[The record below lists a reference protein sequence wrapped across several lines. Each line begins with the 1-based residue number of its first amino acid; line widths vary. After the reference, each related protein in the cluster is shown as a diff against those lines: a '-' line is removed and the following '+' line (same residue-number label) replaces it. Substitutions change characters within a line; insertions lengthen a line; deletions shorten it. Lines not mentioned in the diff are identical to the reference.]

1 MSLQVKSKIDSSQ
14 PFHIY
19 YDINMINNDVS
30 GQQNPA
36 PIIFNES
43 RTNPYIASP
52 ENYFASVIRFSLQ
65 TPSLPVFI
73 PMVELGQSDVNKTI
87 YKVFLEFNGVKYEQV
102 VMYQPSNLSLPP
114 PMIPLTAQDIS
125 SRYYYVYTIQ
135 SWIDMVNKALLDCF
149 NQIPSPPVGSK
160 APVFQFNVQT
170 SLLELYTTIDYDN
183 LTNGSISLY
192 MNNSLYTLF
201 DSFPK
206 TIEQILNTG
215 PYYNKFK
222 IRDTEFNQVNLG
234 NYKLLTKQETT
245 TIGLLNPIK
254 SIVFKAGMLPL
265 SNELLAPPKLFGVN
279 STLFSNGNNS
289 NISPILTDFQ
299 VAVSNLNTYKE
310 SIEYVPSGEYR
321 LIDMFGN
328 SPLGSLELS
337 VFWQDSFGG
346 LHILELQSGCSCTI
360 KIMFRRKDFNAVDL
374 DI

>member
-30 GQQNPA
+30 GQQRPA

-43 RTNPYIASP
+43 RTNPYISSP
-52 ENYFASVIRFSLQ
+52 ENYFASLIRFSLQ

-73 PMVELGQSDVNKTI
+73 PIVELGQSDVNKTI

-125 SRYYYVYTIQ
+125 SKYYYVYTVQ

-149 NQIPSPPVGSK
+149 NQIPSPPTGSK
-160 APVFQFNVQT
+160 SPIFQFNVQT
-170 SLLELYTTIDYDN
+170 SLLELYTTADYD
-183 LTNGSISLY
+183 TINGNISLY

-206 TIEQILNTG
+206 TIEQILGIG

-222 IRDTEFNQVNLG
+222 IIETRFNVVNFAE
-234 NYKLLTKQETT
+234 YKILTKQETT

-254 SIVFKAGMLPL
+254 SIVFKAGMLPIN
-265 SNELLAPPKLFGVN
+265 NELLAPPKLFGVN

-346 LHILELQSGCSCTI
+346 LHMLELQSGCSCTI